1 MSYVNLLY
9 TSRHPALAKRAK
21 NTYSIHFK
29 RVINYKT
36 YYMFILKLTGRQLAE
51 IVIRHYKY
59 WQIYVNVFSEN
70 N

>member
-1 MSYVNLLY
+1 
-9 TSRHPALAKRAK
+9 
-21 NTYSIHFK
+21 
-29 RVINYKT
+29 
-36 YYMFILKLTGRQLAE
+36 MFILKLTGRQLAE